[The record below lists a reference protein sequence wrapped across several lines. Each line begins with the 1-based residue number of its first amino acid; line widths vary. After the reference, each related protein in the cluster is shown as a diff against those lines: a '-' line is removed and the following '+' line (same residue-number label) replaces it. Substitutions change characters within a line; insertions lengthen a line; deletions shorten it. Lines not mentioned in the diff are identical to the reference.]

1 MSESVGVR
9 AAKKSPAKLS
19 YKEARELEQLPL
31 QIEALETE
39 QRALAAAMSGPDYH
53 KRGGEQMRKDGA
65 RATAI
70 EQSLEAAF
78 ERWAELDAKKAAFD
92 RT

>member
-1 MSESVGVR
+1 M
-9 AAKKSPAKLS
+9 
-19 YKEARELEQLPL
+19 PL
-31 QIEALETE
+31 QIEALEAE
-39 QRALAAAMSGPDYH
+39 QRALAEAMSGPEYH

-78 ERWAELDAKKAAFD
+78 ERWAELDAKKNTID
-92 RT
+92 RA